1 MSAPTTR
8 ASARTGDFEMHV
20 QTEKHDKAEK
30 HDQAEK
36 HVQAEKHAQSGMHV
50 QSRLLIALNVV
61 GGIAVLASYAIGL
74 GSASS
79 SGAALWGDL
88 PEALRPFYTINM
100 FLAAA
105 GYFLFTPYIVFRLRP
120 EQTRIGGRF
129 GYALFPILYALV
141 LIPSAIW
148 LPLTERMI
156 AQPSAALWALVR
168 LDLACVGLGALGLL
182 ASLLALRSAP
192 RGRALAVLGL
202 VPFCLQTALLD
213 ALVWPAFF
221 PFPSH

>member
-1 MSAPTTR
+1 MSAPSTR
-8 ASARTGDFEMHV
+8 TSARTGDFEMHV
-20 QTEKHDKAEK
+20 QTEMHDEAEMHDKAE
-30 HDQAEK
+30 
-36 HVQAEKHAQSGMHV
+36 MHV
-50 QSRLLIALNVV
+50 QTRWLIALNVV
-61 GGIAVLASYAIGL
+61 GGLAVLASYAIGL

-79 SGAALWGDL
+79 AGAALWGDL
-88 PEALRPFYTINM
+88 PEALRPYYKVNM

-120 EQTRIGGRF
+120 EQTRIAGRF

-141 LIPSAIW
+141 LIPS
-148 LPLTERMI
+148 
-156 AQPSAALWALVR
+156 ALVR

>member
-1 MSAPTTR
+1 MSAASTHIQTR
-8 ASARTGDFEMHV
+8 F
-20 QTEKHDKAEK
+20 
-30 HDQAEK
+30 
-36 HVQAEKHAQSGMHV
+36 
-50 QSRLLIALNVV
+50 LIVLNVV

-88 PEALRPFYTINM
+88 PEALRPYYTINM

-105 GYFLFTPYIVFRLRP
+105 GYFLFTPYIAFRLRP
-120 EQTRIGGRF
+120 EQTQIAGRF
-129 GYALFPILYALV
+129 GYGLFPLLYALV

-148 LPLTERMI
+148 LPLTQHMI
-156 AQPSAALWALVR
+156 AQPSAALWLLVR

-182 ASLLALRSAP
+182 AALLALRAP
-192 RGRALAVLGL
+192 WSRGRALALLGL

-221 PFPSH
+221 PFPGH

>member
-1 MSAPTTR
+1 MSAPSTR
-8 ASARTGDFEMHV
+8 TSARTGDFEMHV
-20 QTEKHDKAEK
+20 QTEMHDEAEMHDKAE
-30 HDQAEK
+30 
-36 HVQAEKHAQSGMHV
+36 MHV
-50 QSRLLIALNVV
+50 QTRWLIALNVV
-61 GGIAVLASYAIGL
+61 GGLAVLASYAIGL

-79 SGAALWGDL
+79 AGAALWGDL
-88 PEALRPFYTINM
+88 PEALRPYYKVNM

-120 EQTRIGGRF
+120 EQTRIAGRF

-148 LPLTERMI
+148 LPLTEHMI